1 MTLGRQTGNPIQ
13 ASHYEQLSRKLLQDG
28 EALLTQEDVTQES
41 HRQASEKFWGASA
54 AMAKAVAEKMGWP
67 HNQHRELY
75 RVISRLAQ
83 ERGQPELNRLV
94 LSASALHM
102 NFYEDWFQPEQ
113 VEEAV
118 PQVREL
124 VYQLRRIFDS

>member
-1 MTLGRQTGNPIQ
+1 VTLDRQTSNPIQ

-28 EALLTQEDVTQES
+28 EALLSQGD
-41 HRQASEKFWGASA
+41 HHQASEKFWGASA
-54 AMAKAVAEKMGWP
+54 TMAKAVAEKMGWP

-75 RVISRLAQ
+75 RVVSRLAQ
-83 ERGQPELNRLV
+83 ETGQPELNRFFV
-94 LSASALHM
+94 SASALHM

-113 VEEAV
+113 VEEAI

-124 VYQLRRIFDS
+124 VAQLRRIYNG

>member
-1 MTLGRQTGNPIQ
+1 
-13 ASHYEQLSRKLLQDG
+13 
-28 EALLTQEDVTQES
+28 
-41 HRQASEKFWGASA
+41 
-54 AMAKAVAEKMGWP
+54 MGWP

-75 RVISRLAQ
+75 RVVSRLAQ
-83 ERGQPELNRLV
+83 ETGQPELNRLV
-94 LSASALHM
+94 VSASALHM

-124 VYQLRRIFDS
+124 VSQLRRIFNS